1 MPTEEGREVL
11 RLLAEKKIDAEQ
23 AYRLLL
29 ALGDVPKEGE
39 TPGAEEWARDAGR
52 ERRHERH
59 HDVSGRGGPRV
70 LRIKISENG
79 QQRVNMAIPL
89 SLARIGKVAGLSR
102 SVARFGIDLRDI
114 AREVQNV
121 GKIVDIADESGDRV
135 EIYVE

>member
-1 MPTEEGREVL
+1 MPSEEGREVL

-23 AYRLLL
+23 AYRLLA

-39 TPGAEEWARDAGR
+39 PTRSDDWGRR
-52 ERRHERH
+52 ERQEGQRE
-59 HDVSGRGGPRV
+59 GRGGGPRV
-70 LRIKISENG
+70 LRIRISEGG
-79 QQRVNMAIPL
+79 QQKVNMAIPL

-121 GKIVDIADESGDRV
+121 GKIVDIADEGGDRV

>member
-23 AYRLLL
+23 AYRLLA

-39 TPGAEEWARDAGR
+39 SARPDDWGRR
-52 ERRHERH
+52 ERQEGQRE
-59 HDVSGRGGPRV
+59 GRGGGPRV
-70 LRIKISENG
+70 LRIRISEGG
-79 QQRVNMAIPL
+79 QQKVNMAIPL

-121 GKIVDIADESGDRV
+121 GKIVDIADEGGDRV